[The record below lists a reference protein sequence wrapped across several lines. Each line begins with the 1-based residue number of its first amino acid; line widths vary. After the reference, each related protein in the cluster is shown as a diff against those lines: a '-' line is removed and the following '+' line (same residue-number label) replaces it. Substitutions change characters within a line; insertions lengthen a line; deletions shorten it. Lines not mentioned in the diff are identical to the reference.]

1 MSSSSSG
8 SRVLFALFICMLPFA
23 LSGCAEP
30 NSATSSSDGSSGA
43 KKSLPYFSF
52 HKPKEVKVA
61 VGRIREL
68 HDAITGSDPLPEPI
82 FYQVKEV
89 VHGSGASGHSHYY
102 LHDPEKN
109 EEGES
114 EPHDEDGHVTTAEN
128 IHDVTI
134 EPLAELKDIL
144 RWLPKIA
151 SNSDMPES
159 DWEKVSQISK
169 EMSPQLIEMVKQSSD
184 SEKCRAS
191 YREASDSMA
200 NKISVLEELVK

>member
-144 RWLPKIA
+144 RL
-151 SNSDMPES
+151 S
-159 DWEKVSQISK
+159 
-169 EMSPQLIEMVKQSSD
+169 LIH
-184 SEKCRAS
+184 
-191 YREASDSMA
+191 
-200 NKISVLEELVK
+200 I